1 VIIGPDIYGTSNV
14 AREVFALRAQV
25 QPGDSGGPLVAPDGT
40 VVGIVFAASLDD
52 PDTAYAF
59 TAREALPVITLGAA
73 STTAVS
79 TGKCA

>member
-1 VIIGPDIYGTSNV
+1 MIVGPNIYGTSNV

-25 QPGDSGGPLVAPDGT
+25 RPGDSGGPLVDPSGT

-59 TAREALPVITLGAA
+59 TAREALPEITAGVA
-73 STTAVS
+73 STSEVA
-79 TGKCA
+79 TGECA